1 MTGEI
6 VKSPNRIGARNPAN
20 YAGALVNEPP
30 LSVGVRN
37 PFVYAEHKSG
47 KKIDWDQMS
56 PGKKRKKLE
65 DAFDGKPYNQ
75 LFDSRNDSPLF
86 VQTGDVRPCT
96 TVSNPT
102 WEALPNSTYTDT
114 VNKTRAYNDP
124 VQGALPDCYFIA
136 ALSSIAFADFT
147 TNYVYKLI
155 QDKTGTDYTYYF
167 WNPPS
172 NAPIKDPQPI
182 TISNKLP
189 LDSTKTYRYSK
200 SFTAGEIWVAM
211 YEKAF
216 AAWKKRSLV
225 ETPDYSLICTGD
237 PVLALLN
244 ITGWKYDQNTTF
256 LTKNLT
262 ESLIYSK
269 ILSVC
274 KNSPVPLPLYS
285 VTQKPMVAYTYDPRI
300 EIPPSGITY
309 EDATIVANHSYSV
322 LGVLTQGG
330 SNYIVM
336 RNPWGQKG
344 AGPGFGDPDPT
355 KLLAGAM
362 ASGPWYK
369 VPELSDPNDAVFA
382 LRVDIFKKYFKG
394 FGWVIP

>member
-56 PGKKRKKLE
+56 PGQKRKQLAE
-65 DAFDGKPYNQ
+65 AYGKSYQ
-75 LFDSRNDSPLF
+75 ELFDSRNDSPLF

-102 WEALPNSTYTDT
+102 WEAIPNSTYTDT

-124 VQGALPDCYFIA
+124 VQGALPNCYFIA
-136 ALSSIAFADFT
+136 ALSSIAFAAPAF
-147 TNYVYKLI
+147 I
-155 QDKTGTDYTYYF
+155 QDKTGPDYTYFFY
-167 WNPPS
+167 NPPS
-172 NAPIKDPQPI
+172 GAPVRDPEPI
-182 TISNKLP
+182 TITNKLP
-189 LDSTKTYRYSK
+189 LDSSRTYRYSK

-216 AAWKKRSLV
+216 AAWKKRSLGD
-225 ETPDYSLICTGD
+225 TPDYSLICTGD

-244 ITGWKYDQNTTF
+244 ISGLKYDQNTTF

-274 KNSPVPLPLYS
+274 KNSPVPPPLYS

-300 EIPPSGITY
+300 ETPPSGITY

-355 KLLAGAM
+355 KLPAGAM

-369 VPELSDPNDAVFA
+369 VPELSNPNDAVFA

-394 FGWVIP
+394 FGWVTT